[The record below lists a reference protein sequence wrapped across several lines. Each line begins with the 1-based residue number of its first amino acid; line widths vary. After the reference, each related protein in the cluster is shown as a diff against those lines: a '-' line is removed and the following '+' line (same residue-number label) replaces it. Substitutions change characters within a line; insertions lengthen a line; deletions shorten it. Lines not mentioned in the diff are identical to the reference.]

1 MDVPASLGRWL
12 REYCN
17 NESQVCCRCLHVRM
31 TPQPHLKTALLCALS
46 LSLLACSH
54 MDTSPGG
61 GTFSQLPPQ
70 ALIIANGG
78 TGEVQIIDP
87 ATLSLVSK
95 LSVMSGMKPHHFGR
109 SPDGKKL
116 LVTATSGDLSAGHN
130 GAGHSG
136 GGTATTMVYQLDIAG
151 KTLRDIFSVDAT
163 GHNAAYTRDGKSIVI
178 GMAEHGMVSVRDAT
192 TLAEKSSANGL
203 GSPLEV
209 TPTGLDS
216 LLVAESSSGKIAVV
230 TLANRTVTARFDV
243 GATPVAA
250 WPAANGNYFVSSE
263 AAMKI
268 WRLNET
274 NGTIQLDARVLDPGG
289 MPGQVVMSP
298 DGKEIWAAVED
309 RQVLVVFDAVSH
321 AKLAEI
327 PAGVK
332 PHGLAFHPMGSKLF
346 VTDEGG
352 GKVLVVDVATRVV
365 TAEIITGGAPNG
377 IVWVGN

>member
-1 MDVPASLGRWL
+1 MKIL
-12 REYCN
+12 
-17 NESQVCCRCLHVRM
+17 QHLH
-31 TPQPHLKTALLCALS
+31 T
-46 LSLLACSH
+46 LLAPLFVLSMSSC
-54 MDTSPGG
+54 MDMGPGG

-178 GMAEHGMVSVRDAT
+178 GMAEHGMVSIRDAA
-192 TLAEKSSANGL
+192 TLVETSSANGL

-332 PHGLAFHPMGSKLF
+332 PHGLAFQPTGAKIF